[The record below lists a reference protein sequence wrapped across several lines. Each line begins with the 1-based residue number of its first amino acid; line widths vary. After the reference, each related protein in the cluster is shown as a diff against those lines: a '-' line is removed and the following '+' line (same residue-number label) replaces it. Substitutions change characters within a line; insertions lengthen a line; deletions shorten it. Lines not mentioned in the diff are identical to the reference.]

1 MRLTLADLVIVNE
14 NSTHNICQCP
24 NCESNKSPKLYV
36 DKSTGQ
42 YLCFRCGI
50 KGVLS
55 GYELAPLLKEEVVE
69 ETKTRKFY
77 NLNGLTKVS
86 SDRSCQQYKY
96 LISRGMNHDDIVKS
110 EIRKFKIYNRP
121 AIIIPNEVINE
132 LTNIIQV
139 RFIDNGE
146 FRWLNVSGLE
156 KHIAAKQFLKRSKNL
171 VVTEGFFTAFSVSK
185 CTEYDSIAIL
195 GKFLTEIQ
203 KRELVE
209 LIRNNKYENITIA
222 LDEDT
227 FEETL
232 SLYSEVRKLLIPF
245 LNVSVKKLILK
256 GLEGRDFND
265 MTVEEVS
272 FYLSKA
278 ENLSAADY
286 RINKLM

>member
-1 MRLTLADLVIVNE
+1 MRLELADLDIKSE
-14 NSTHNICQCP
+14 NSSHYICQCP
-24 NCESNKSPKLYV
+24 SCDAGKSPKLYI
-36 DKSTGQ
+36 DKNTYQ

-55 GYELAPLLKEEVVE
+55 GYELAPLLKEDVVE

-77 NLNGLTKVS
+77 NLSGLIKVS
-86 SDRSCQQYKY
+86 SDKECKQYNY
-96 LISRGMNHDDIVKS
+96 LVSRGMSHEDIIKS

-121 AIIIPNEVINE
+121 AIIIPNEVKKDS
-132 LTNIIQV
+132 TNIIQV
-139 RFIDNGE
+139 RFIDDGE

-156 KHIAAKQFLKRSKNL
+156 KHIAAKQFLKKSKNL
-171 VVTEGFFTAFSVSK
+171 VITEGFFTAFSVSK
-185 CTEYDSIAIL
+185 CTEYDSVAIL

-203 KRELVE
+203 KRELVD
-209 LIRNNKYENITIA
+209 LIKVNQYESIIVA

-232 SLYSEVRKLLIPF
+232 SLYSEIRKLLMPF
-245 LNVSVKKLILK
+245 LNVSVKKLVLK
-256 GLEGRDFND
+256 GLDGRDFND
-265 MTVEEVS
+265 MTVEEVA

-286 RINKLM
+286 RLNRLM